1 MSVQAKD
8 RAGAFELTGRRA
20 EWLALACGNGG
31 FFTRAQLEARLATGR
46 QPAQRLVRS
55 LAERE
60 FVQELKVEGQ
70 QVWRVVP
77 IRIFEAAGAES
88 HYSPYIPA
96 ASSIVRRLLALD
108 YVIEHPGLPWLTTT
122 PAQVGAFGALGIER
136 HRMPTRVYKSRQL
149 LYFPNKMPVALEAD
163 RALFVFADPG
173 HTTALALRTWCRRN
187 AELWR
192 ALAERGRAVEA
203 TVLARTVKELVR
215 ARRTLARWTRKGP
228 ALRPDRARE
237 EIARIERAIR
247 GGDAAALQ
255 GLGGLQA
262 GLERIVEL
270 RKLEREG
277 ERPNA
282 LLDGVGTWRSERL
295 REAWS

>member
-1 MSVQAKD
+1 MSVRAKD
-8 RAGAFELTGRRA
+8 PGATFELTGQRA

-31 FFTRAQLEARLATGR
+31 FFTRAQLEARLGTGR
-46 QPAQRLVRS
+46 GPAQRLVRS
-55 LAERE
+55 LAERG
-60 FVQELKVEGQ
+60 FVQELAVEGQ

-77 IRIFEAAGAES
+77 IRIYQAAGALAHHS
-88 HYSPYIPA
+88 DSVPA
-96 ASSIVRRLLALD
+96 ATSIVKRLLALD
-108 YVIEHPGLPWLTTT
+108 YAIERPGLPWLTTP
-122 PAQVGAFGALGIER
+122 PAQISAFEALGIER
-136 HRMPTRVYKSRQL
+136 RSLPTRVYKSRQL
-149 LYFPNKMPVALEAD
+149 LYFPNKMPVVLEAD

-173 HTTALALRTWCRRN
+173 YTTALALRTWCRRH

-192 ALAERGRAVEA
+192 ALAERGRVVEA

-215 ARRTLARWTRKGP
+215 ARRTLAGWTREGP
-228 ALRPDRARE
+228 QLRPDRARE

-255 GLGGLQA
+255 ELGGLQA

-282 LLDGVGTWRSERL
+282 LLDGVATWRSERL
-295 REAWS
+295 REAWA